1 MKQLTLA
8 KAVKGVGIGLHKG
21 EPIEIALEP
30 LEANSGIVFFRS
42 DLNATYKAS
51 PENVINTQMAT
62 VLGDERGF
70 ISTIEHL
77 MSAINAYGID
87 NVRVVL
93 NANEAPV
100 MDGSSISFCMM
111 LDEAGVKELDA
122 PKKIMVIKKPI
133 EVRDG
138 DKYVRLT
145 PTKEPRINYTIK
157 FDNAVIGEQ
166 SYNFE
171 FSKKNYIENIARAR
185 TFGFLKDVQALRDMN
200 LALGGS
206 LENTIVVDENR
217 ILNPEGLRFKDEFVR
232 HKILDA
238 IGDLTLLGYRV
249 FGDYIS
255 YAGSHYLNH
264 LLTKE
269 VLKDKDA
276 YEIVTLEKANE
287 KVYEKVFA

>member
-100 MDGSSISFCMM
+100 MDG
-111 LDEAGVKELDA
+111 
-122 PKKIMVIKKPI
+122 
-133 EVRDG
+133 
-138 DKYVRLT
+138 
-145 PTKEPRINYTIK
+145 
-157 FDNAVIGEQ
+157 
-166 SYNFE
+166 
-171 FSKKNYIENIARAR
+171 
-185 TFGFLKDVQALRDMN
+185 
-200 LALGGS
+200 
-206 LENTIVVDENR
+206 
-217 ILNPEGLRFKDEFVR
+217 
-232 HKILDA
+232 
-238 IGDLTLLGYRV
+238 
-249 FGDYIS
+249 
-255 YAGSHYLNH
+255 
-264 LLTKE
+264 
-269 VLKDKDA
+269 
-276 YEIVTLEKANE
+276 
-287 KVYEKVFA
+287 

>member
-8 KAVKGVGIGLHKG
+8 RSVKGVGIGLHKG
-21 EPIEIALEP
+21 EPIEITLEP
-30 LEANSGIVFFRS
+30 LEADSGIVFFRS
-42 DLNATYKAS
+42 DLNVSYKAI

-62 VLGDERGF
+62 VLGDDRGF

-87 NVRVVL
+87 NVRIVL

-111 LDEAGVKELDA
+111 LDEAGVIELDA

-138 DKYVRLT
+138 NKFVRLI

-166 SYNFE
+166 TYNFE

-185 TFGFLKDVQALRDMN
+185 TFGFLKDVQMLRDKN

-206 LENTIVVDENR
+206 LENTIVVDESR

-255 YAGSHYLNH
+255 FAGSHHLNH

-269 VLKDKDA
+269 ALKDKEA
-276 YEIVTLEKANE
+276 YEIVSLEKANV
-287 KVYEKVFA
+287 KAYEKVFA